1 MPAPDQDSG
10 KTLGWIIAG
19 VIGFGVIASIVGSGN
34 GRPAADPI
42 ASSDYETAADNLLAP
57 AQPET
62 PIPLNKIAVKRGQTQ
77 MKLVAGLDLSGAAK
91 IFSQNCYDALSRKF
105 DWHQLDRCGGFDATA
120 GRWTEDHIAVTTAEA
135 DWFQSESAAARYLS
149 AATSNGLPPSE
160 ADNRWEAIELAS
172 STVSLPSKS
181 VVLDDAFS
189 EAPNGENSVEIPETP
204 QEEGELSNRLD

>member
-1 MPAPDQDSG
+1 MPAPEQDDG

-19 VIGFGVIASIVGSGN
+19 VIGFGVIASVVGSGN
-34 GRPAADPI
+34 DRPAADPI

-62 PIPLNKIAVKRGQTQ
+62 PLPLNKIAVKRGQTQ
-77 MKLVAGLDLSGAAK
+77 MKLVVGLDLSGAAK

-120 GRWTEDHIAVTTAEA
+120 GRWTEDHLAVTGAEA
-135 DWFQSESAAARYLS
+135 DWFQSESAAARYLN

-160 ADNRWEAIELAS
+160 ADIRWEAIALAS
-172 STVSLPSKS
+172 RSVSLPSQP
-181 VVLDDAFS
+181 VVLDDGSS
-189 EAPNGENSVEIPETP
+189 EVPSGENSVEIPDTP
-204 QEEGELSNRLD
+204 TEDSELSNRLD